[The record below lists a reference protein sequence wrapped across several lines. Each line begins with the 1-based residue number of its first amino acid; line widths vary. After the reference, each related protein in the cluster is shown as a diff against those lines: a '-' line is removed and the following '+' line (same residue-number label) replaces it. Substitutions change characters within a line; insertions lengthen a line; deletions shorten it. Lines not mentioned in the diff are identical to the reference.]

1 MKPDSRYSLAEHKV
15 DSVLEMLRGSSQVLL
30 LPEKDLL
37 LKGALDDLASA
48 MEELRAAHEEVDAQR
63 DELAEASGKVQQEHR
78 RYVELFEDAPDGY
91 VVTDL
96 HGVIEQANLAAA
108 ELFNSARDFIVGQP
122 LALFVNKRD
131 KTAFYRRLNEMDAL
145 EAVRDWELRFQPWK
159 GKVFWASISI
169 AKVQVS
175 GHDDVSLRWLIRDIT
190 RRRQEEEVLR
200 RYALL
205 AGHGRDIILFMR
217 RDDGRILEANAAAVK
232 AYGYSYE
239 TLLTMTIHD
248 LRAPDTRMLT
258 IVQMEEAESRG
269 LLFETVHRRSDGS
282 VFPVE
287 VSSRGETIEGTRTLI
302 SVVRDITER
311 KRVEEELRENQS
323 RLDLA
328 LRSSHMGVWRWDI
341 IENRRWFDDQVCRLL
356 GINPAEFTGTAD
368 EVFNVIHPDDRPAT
382 IEALARAIEH
392 DGFYDAEYRVVHP
405 DSSIHYLAS
414 RGRVVRDDNGRP
426 VRMNGIIW
434 DITERKRLEEN
445 AAHLAAIVESS
456 DDAIIGKTLNGKII
470 SWNRAAEKIY
480 G

>member
-248 LRAPDTRMLT
+248 LRAPGTRMLT
-258 IVQMEEAESRG
+258 IVQM
-269 LLFETVHRRSDGS
+269 
-282 VFPVE
+282 
-287 VSSRGETIEGTRTLI
+287 
-302 SVVRDITER
+302 
-311 KRVEEELRENQS
+311 
-323 RLDLA
+323 
-328 LRSSHMGVWRWDI
+328 
-341 IENRRWFDDQVCRLL
+341 
-356 GINPAEFTGTAD
+356 
-368 EVFNVIHPDDRPAT
+368 
-382 IEALARAIEH
+382 
-392 DGFYDAEYRVVHP
+392 
-405 DSSIHYLAS
+405 
-414 RGRVVRDDNGRP
+414 
-426 VRMNGIIW
+426 
-434 DITERKRLEEN
+434 
-445 AAHLAAIVESS
+445 
-456 DDAIIGKTLNGKII
+456 
-470 SWNRAAEKIY
+470 
-480 G
+480 